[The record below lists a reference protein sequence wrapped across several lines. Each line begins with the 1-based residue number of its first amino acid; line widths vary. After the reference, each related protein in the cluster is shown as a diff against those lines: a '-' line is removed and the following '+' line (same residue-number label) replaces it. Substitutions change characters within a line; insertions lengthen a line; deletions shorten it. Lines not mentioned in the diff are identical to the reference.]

1 MIYQIELNQQVT
13 KKHQTTSLHLI
24 TGFTFMGIGAFTF
37 LLGNADWVKT
47 IFHKTILPGTIL
59 AIVSL
64 FYGLGTLYLTFFKG
78 KWLKVSHNSKR
89 IRLAHFAVALVLA
102 LVFLMSQWWLAA
114 AMMAIVATANLYAY
128 FYEQK
133 ISQTLLVELNEEHIL
148 LPYNSRRKQLKWTE
162 VERLILRH
170 GNITIDCTDNFLYQ
184 WPVKSV
190 GFDIVE
196 FEDFCAAKIEANR
209 SRRQSNDW

>member
-1 MIYQIELNQQVT
+1 MMYQIKLNQQIS

-47 IFHKTILPGTIL
+47 VFHKTIFSGTIL
-59 AIVSL
+59 ATGSL
-64 FYGLGTLYLTFFKG
+64 FYGLGTLYLTFIKG
-78 KWLKVSHNSKR
+78 KWLKVSRNSKR
-89 IRLAHFAVALVLA
+89 TRLAHFAVALVFA
-102 LVFLMSQWWLAA
+102 LIFLISQWWLAA
-114 AMMAIVATANLYAY
+114 AMMAIVAAANLYAY

-133 ISQTLLVELNEEHIL
+133 TGQTLLVELNEEHIL

-184 WPVKSV
+184 WQVKSV
-190 GFDIVE
+190 DFDIVE

-209 SRRQSNDW
+209 RIRQNNDW